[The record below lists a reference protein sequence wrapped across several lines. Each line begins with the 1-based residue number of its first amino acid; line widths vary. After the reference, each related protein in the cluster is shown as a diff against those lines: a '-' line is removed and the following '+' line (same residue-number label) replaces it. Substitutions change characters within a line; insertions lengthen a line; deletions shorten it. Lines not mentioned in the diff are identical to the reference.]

1 MFGSRS
7 VMSDVPQW
15 SVLELTV
22 SNMFISIIKSGITL
36 ALSKFAGGTTLSNTV
51 NRFEGQYVIQRVLDN
66 LKPWAL

>member
-1 MFGSRS
+1 MFGSSS

-22 SNMFISIIKSGITL
+22 SNMFIHIIKSGITL
-36 ALSKFAGGTTLSNTV
+36 ALSKFADGTTLSNTV

-66 LKPWAL
+66 LKLWAL